1 MDGLSRL
8 IILAQSSNFELS
20 HRKLTMTLSCSFVLI
35 SAMNKLISMLI
46 TKTMNMVIVCELKL
60 QVGVLVS
67 RLAY

>member
-1 MDGLSRL
+1 
-8 IILAQSSNFELS
+8 
-20 HRKLTMTLSCSFVLI
+20 MTLSCTLVLI